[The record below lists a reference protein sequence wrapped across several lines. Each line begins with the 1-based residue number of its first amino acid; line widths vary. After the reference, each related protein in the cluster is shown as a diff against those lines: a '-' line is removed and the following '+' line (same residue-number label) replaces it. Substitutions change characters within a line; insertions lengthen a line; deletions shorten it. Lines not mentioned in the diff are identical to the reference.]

1 MVSREKIH
9 KLLDLVLDI
18 HDRGCGER
26 GFPFIS
32 IEFSNYGHAIRLCG
46 NTEGFSSGN
55 GFDIN
60 TVIETNSDADC
71 AISIVEELLE
81 KVRDRS

>member
-18 HDRGCGER
+18 HERGYGER
-26 GFPFIS
+26 GFTFIA
-32 IEFSNYGHAIRLCG
+32 IEFSNYGHAIRLYG

-60 TVIETNSDADC
+60 PVIETNSDADC

>member
-18 HDRGCGER
+18 HERGYGER
-26 GFPFIS
+26 GFPFIA
-32 IEFSNYGHAIRLCG
+32 IEFSNYGHPINLYG
-46 NTEGFSSGN
+46 DKEGFLDGN
-55 GFDIN
+55 RFGIN
-60 TVIETNSDADC
+60 TVIETDSDADC
-71 AISIVEELLE
+71 AISIVGELFE

>member
-18 HDRGCGER
+18 HERGYGER
-26 GFPFIS
+26 GFPFIA
-32 IEFSNYGHAIRLCG
+32 IEFSNYGHAICLYG
-46 NTEGFSSGN
+46 KTKGFSAGN

-60 TVIETNSDADC
+60 MGIRTNSDADC
-71 AISIVEELLE
+71 AISIVGELFE
-81 KVRDRS
+81 KVRYRS